1 MKIKNKIGILH
12 LTDIHFGHSKVSTSH
27 IAGNIIAMILDNEK
41 EISKNIDILFLGG
54 DEFEDLLTAD
64 SDDFKIAIEFFIFIS
79 KFCVKNNIK
88 IRCIEGTNSHS
99 YKQMKTMEA
108 VIISEP
114 NIDFKYIDTLDIE
127 YIPDLDIN
135 VLYVPDELNGNNS
148 EVTTKQIKKL
158 LFSKK
163 IEKVDVAVTHG
174 FFLYHLPMVKS
185 KAAHIESEFLSFTK
199 HFIYNGHIHTHS
211 VYDRIIT
218 TGGPD
223 RTKHGEEEDKGMI
236 FSIIDTKDSS
246 KDMYRFIVNKNAKI
260 FKTIK
265 VETDSLIELKEIL
278 KKELRYI
285 PKESYIRLHVANEN
299 NLIKNNLLELKKT
312 FKHYIFTEEKISK
325 SKISIMD
332 NKLLEKKTIETIN
345 IDRNNIIPLIMDRVG
360 DKVIGNDIMELEKE
374 LKLLL

>member
-1 MKIKNKIGILH
+1 MKNKNKVGILH
-12 LTDIHFGHSKVSTSH
+12 LTDIHFGHNKVSTLH
-27 IAGNIIAMILDNEK
+27 IASNIMTMILDNEK

-54 DEFEDLLTAD
+54 DEFEDLLTVD
-64 SDDFKIAIEFFIFIS
+64 SEDFKVSIDFFVFLS

-88 IRCIEGTNSHS
+88 LRCIEGTNSHS
-99 YKQMKTMEA
+99 YKQMKSVGA
-108 VIISEP
+108 IINSEY

-148 EVTTKQIKKL
+148 SVTTKQIKKL
-158 LFSKK
+158 LFIKK
-163 IEKVDVAVTHG
+163 IDKVDVAVTHG
-174 FFLYHLPMVKS
+174 FFQYHLPMIKS
-185 KAAHIESEFLSFTK
+185 VAAHTESEFLSFVK

-223 RTKHGEEEDKGMI
+223 RTKHSEEEDKGML
-236 FSIIDTKDSS
+236 FSIIDLRDNSR
-246 KDMYRFIVNKNAKI
+246 DMYRLIVNKNAKI

-265 VETDSLIELKEIL
+265 VNTDSLLELKEIL
-278 KKELRYI
+278 KKELRNI
-285 PKESYIRLHVANEN
+285 PKDSFIRLHVTDEN

-332 NKLLEKKTIETIN
+332 NKLLEKKNMETIN
-345 IDRNNIIPLIMDRVG
+345 IDSSNIIPLIISRVG
-360 DKVIGNDIMELEKE
+360 DKIKGNDILELEKE

>member
-12 LTDIHFGHSKVSTSH
+12 LTDIHFGHSKVSTAH

-108 VIISEP
+108 VITSEP
-114 NIDFKYIDTLDIE
+114 NVDFRYIDTLDIE

-148 EVTTKQIKKL
+148 EITTKQIKKL

-163 IEKVDVAVTHG
+163 IERVDVAVTHG
-174 FFLYHLPMVKS
+174 FFQYHLPMVKS
-185 KAAHIESEFLSFTK
+185 KSAHIESEFLSFTK

-236 FSIIDTKDSS
+236 FSVIDLRDSS

-260 FKTIK
+260 FKTIR
-265 VETDSLIELKEIL
+265 VETDSILELKELL
-278 KKELRYI
+278 KKELKSV
-285 PKESYIRLHVANEN
+285 PKDSFIRLHVTDEN

-332 NKLLEKKTIETIN
+332 NKLLEKKNVETVN
-345 IDRNNIIPLIMDRVG
+345 IDSSNIIPLIMDRVG
-360 DKVIGNDIMELEKE
+360 DKIKGNDILELEKE

>member
-1 MKIKNKIGILH
+1 MKNKNKIGILH
-12 LTDIHFGHSKVSTSH
+12 ITDIHFGHNKVSTMH
-27 IAGNIIAMILDNEK
+27 IASNITTMILDNEK
-41 EISKNIDILFLGG
+41 EISKNIDILILGG
-54 DEFEDLLTAD
+54 DEFEDLLTVD
-64 SDDFKIAIEFFIFIS
+64 SEDFKVAIDFFVFLS
-79 KFCVKNNIK
+79 KFCAKNKIK

-99 YKQMKTMEA
+99 YKQMKTVA
-108 VIISEP
+108 SIITSEP
-114 NIDFKYIDTLDIE
+114 NIDFKYIDELDIE

-148 EVTTKQIKKL
+148 EVTVKQIKKL

-163 IEKVDVAVTHG
+163 IDKVDIAATHG
-174 FFLYHLPMVKS
+174 FYQYHLPMVKS
-185 KAAHIESEFLSFTK
+185 KAAHVESEFLNLVK

-223 RTKHGEEEDKGMI
+223 RTKHGEEEDKGIM
-236 FSIIDTKDSS
+236 FSIIDLKDSS
-246 KDMYRFIVNKNAKI
+246 KDMYRFIVNRNAKI

-265 VETDSLIELKEIL
+265 VETDSLIELKELL
-278 KKELRYI
+278 KKELRSV
-285 PKESYIRLHVANEN
+285 PKDSYIRLHVTDEN

-332 NKLLEKKTIETIN
+332 NKLLEKKNMETIN
-345 IDRNNIIPLIMDRVG
+345 IDSTNIIPLIMDRVG
-360 DKVIGNDIMELEKE
+360 DKIKGNDILELEKE

>member
-1 MKIKNKIGILH
+1 MKNKNKIGILH
-12 LTDIHFGHSKVSTSH
+12 LTDIHFGHNKVSTLH
-27 IAGNIIAMILDNEK
+27 IAGNITTMILDNERD
-41 EISKNIDILFLGG
+41 IAKNIDILFLGG
-54 DEFEDLLTAD
+54 DEFEDLLTVD
-64 SDDFKIAIEFFIFIS
+64 SEDFKVAIDFFVFLS
-79 KFCVKNNIK
+79 KFCARNKIK

-99 YKQMKTMEA
+99 YKQMKTVA
-108 VIISEP
+108 SVIMSEP
-114 NIDFKYIDTLDIE
+114 NIDFKYIEDLDIE

-148 EVTTKQIKKL
+148 EITTKQIKKL

-174 FFLYHLPMVKS
+174 FYTYHLPMVKS
-185 KAAHIESEFLSFTK
+185 KSAHIEEEFLSFTK

-223 RTKHGEEEDKGMI
+223 RTRHGEEEDKGMI
-236 FSIIDTKDSS
+236 FSIIDTKDSN

-265 VETDSLIELKEIL
+265 VETDSLIELKELL
-278 KKELRYI
+278 KKELRNI
-285 PKESYIRLHVANEN
+285 PRESYIRLHVTDEN